1 MTQPAGAHED
11 LEATLSDKQTNVP
24 SSFGWSIADD
34 TWSQE
39 TDTSEWEKLA
49 GAERAVKINV
59 EADLK

>member
-1 MTQPAGAHED
+1 M
-11 LEATLSDKQTNVP
+11 EATLSDKQTNVP

-34 TWSQE
+34 TWSKE